1 MKNDTRTLCIN
12 EFYEIYPLSRKLVFD
27 TFDQKKY
34 HVTRTQQ
41 IVLLALSTCGQM
53 NMTQL
58 ATKINTSNEQATR
71 AVAQLVDMGFVERMH
86 QPNNRR
92 VVNIMLTPDA
102 EVFLKK
108 LKADIHDDL
117 LKRFSNVSDE
127 DMSKLYAA
135 LVQVSAVLKQ
145 VTDT

>member
-1 MKNDTRTLCIN
+1 MENDTRTLCIN